1 MTQDAASAPAQ
12 QFTIGNVLGTSFAV
26 LGRNIVAFG
35 VLALGLGVLSLS
47 ATLAGAGYMVWTVGS
62 GEASHQILPM
72 ILAGVGI
79 FVVFI
84 VVGNLLTATVSY
96 GVFQDLRG
104 QPAGLGGCLAR
115 GVASILPVIVAS
127 LLFSFLVGLGFILLV
142 VPGVILLLACWL
154 YVPVIVVEKRGIV
167 ESLRRSAFL
176 TRGRRWRMF
185 GLWLVVGIASN
196 LSTTVLEKVA
206 AAVIGDWGGAVVYY
220 VWYSATTAFMAVMT
234 AVSYYYL
241 RADKEGVAIDDIA
254 AVFD

>member
-35 VLALGLGVLSLS
+35 VLALGLGVLSLV

-115 GVASILPVIVAS
+115 GVASILPIIVAS
-127 LLFSFLVGLGFILLV
+127 LLFSFLVGLKFILLV
-142 VPGVILLLACWL
+142 VPDVILLLTCWL
-154 YVPVIVVEKRGIV
+154 YIPMIVVENLDDLCCR
-167 ESLRRSAFL
+167 
-176 TRGRRWRMF
+176 
-185 GLWLVVGIASN
+185 IA
-196 LSTTVLEKVA
+196 LQAGGPHA
-206 AAVIGDWGGAVVYY
+206 ASIAHRLNIDTAGDRPLALPPPGC
-220 VWYSATTAFMAVMT
+220 
-234 AVSYYYL
+234 
-241 RADKEGVAIDDIA
+241 
-254 AVFD
+254 